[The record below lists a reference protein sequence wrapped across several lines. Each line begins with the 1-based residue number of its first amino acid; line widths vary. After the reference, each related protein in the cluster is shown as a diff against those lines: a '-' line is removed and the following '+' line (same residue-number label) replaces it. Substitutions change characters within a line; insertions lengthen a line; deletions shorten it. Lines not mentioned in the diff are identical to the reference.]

1 MSRHLRAADVGLYLL
16 DERHVQRF
24 GMPKSEY
31 YFASPWRLWHIDW
44 AYPIWGIAIEI
55 EGGTFTYGDDKK
67 SSHMTGVGY
76 ADNCRKY
83 SILSLLGWIVIRVT
97 TDMLDRGEAWYL
109 IDAALELRKAI
120 GPLAAQPLDVTDK
133 IGDLI
138 MKIGKPPSKAKK
150 PRTPP
155 STGARATHRLST

>member
-1 MSRHLRAADVGLYLL
+1 MSRRLRAADVGMYLL

-24 GMPKSEY
+24 GRPKSEY
-31 YFASPWRLWHIDW
+31 YFATPYRYWHIDY
-44 AYPIWGIAIEI
+44 AYPLLGVAIEI
-55 EGGTFTYGDDKK
+55 EGGTFTYSDDKK
-67 SSHMTGVGY
+67 SSHLTGVGY

-109 IDAALELRKAI
+109 IDAALEMRRAI
-120 GPLAAQPLDVTDK
+120 GVIAAQPLDITDK

-138 MKIGKPPSKAKK
+138 NKIGRPPSKAKK

-155 STGARATHRLST
+155 STAHRLST